1 MASSPITP
9 WQTDGETMKTVW
21 DFIFWVSKII
31 IDGDCS
37 HEIKRHL
44 LLGRKA
50 MTNLESM
57 LKSRDITLPTKVH
70 LVKAMV
76 FPAVM
81 YGCESWTIKKAECQR
96 IDAFQLWCCRRLLT
110 VPWTARRSNQSILKE
125 ISPEYSLEELRL
137 KLKLQ
142 YFDHLMWRADSLE
155 KTLMLGKIEGRR
167 RRDELVG
174 WHHQLYGHEFEQA
187 PGVGWCT
194 GKPGVLQ
201 SMEVTNS
208 WTQLNDWTELP
219 SVWWALPQVTTWP
232 TPSPPAGQKSHL
244 FKYEKWKW
252 SHSVMSDSATL
263 WTVPA
268 RHLHPWDFPGKIT
281 GVGCYF
287 LLQGVFPTQESNL
300 GLLHCRQTLPS
311 EPQGKLL
318 GIFPIQGSNPGL
330 LHCRWILYQ
339 LSHTWGLPWPPYWN
353 WTPFP
358 FLFLSSAS
366 DLLHRVLICSPQRY
380 ADQYNGQQPT
390 AVQGDWLNTWK
401 VANPNLVCRLSMGK
415 QV

>member
-1 MASSPITP
+1 
-9 WQTDGETMKTVW
+9 
-21 DFIFWVSKII
+21 
-31 IDGDCS
+31 
-37 HEIKRHL
+37 
-44 LLGRKA
+44 
-50 MTNLESM
+50 
-57 LKSRDITLPTKVH
+57 
-70 LVKAMV
+70 MV
-76 FPAVM
+76 FTVVI
-81 YGCESWTIKKAECQR
+81 YGCESGTIKKAECRR
-96 IDAFQLWCCRRLLT
+96 IDAFELWCWRRLLT
-110 VPWTARRSNQSILKE
+110 VPWTARRSNHSILKE
-125 ISPEYSLEELRL
+125 FL

-142 YFDHLMWRADSLE
+142 YFGHLMWRIDSLE
-155 KTLMLGKIEGRR
+155 ETLMLGKIEGRR

-174 WHHQLYGHEFEQA
+174 WHHWLYGHEFEQA
-187 PGVGWCT
+187 PGVGWRT

-201 SMEVTNS
+201 SVEVTNS

-263 WTVPA
+263 WMVPA

-339 LSHTWGLPWPPYWN
+339 LSHTWGLPDHHTETGPPSLFYFCHQPLTYFIVCLSVLPRGMLISTMAN
-353 WTPFP
+353 SQQLYKEIDWT
-358 FLFLSSAS
+358 LERWRIQIWCA
-366 DLLHRVLICSPQRY
+366 DLVWENKYRVSIKNFILIEC
-380 ADQYNGQQPT
+380 
-390 AVQGDWLNTWK
+390 
-401 VANPNLVCRLSMGK
+401 
-415 QV
+415 